1 MLHRLPGQLTSQTGI
16 YMYMYLTCTSSDG
29 SSSFSRGR
37 YLLESFLHQSACAV
51 HVRHKSTP
59 PLMLVIYVPY
69 EVNRR
74 IPNATGESRRV
85 SESRAF
91 CPQYPSRYLP
101 PTIDFIFSWPFLR
114 YLSRRLINTNKPF
127 FYATHSIQEPF
138 SPRERKETFLPQE
151 LILHF

>member
-1 MLHRLPGQLTSQTGI
+1 MRNLHIFGCYTGQLTSQTGI

-59 PLMLVIYVPY
+59 PLMLVIRYVPY

-74 IPNATGESRRV
+74 IPNAAGENRRV
-85 SESRAF
+85 SESKAF
-91 CPQYPSRYLP
+91 RPRYPSRYLP
-101 PTIDFIFSWPFLR
+101 PIDIILSWPF
-114 YLSRRLINTNKPF
+114 F
-127 FYATHSIQEPF
+127 G
-138 SPRERKETFLPQE
+138 TFRGG
-151 LILHF
+151 